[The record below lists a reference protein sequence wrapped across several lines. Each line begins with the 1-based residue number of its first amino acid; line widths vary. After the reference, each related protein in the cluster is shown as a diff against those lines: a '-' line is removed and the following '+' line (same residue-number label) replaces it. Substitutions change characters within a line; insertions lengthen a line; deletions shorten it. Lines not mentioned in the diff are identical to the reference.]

1 MPCDKCNNH
10 EEKCGISPAVLEINN
25 SECTL
30 FHKTIIPAS
39 MGDETTIP
47 PVAGAYKNELVYY
60 EATKAA
66 YLYSSDGIPTLITA
80 DPESIPIAT
89 TTTAGGV
96 IVGYGLNI
104 TPSGVISLDGD
115 AVHVDDELSL
125 TSENPVQNKVITG
138 ALNSKAD
145 TSSVPTDTSDL
156 TNGAGFISTIPP
168 ATTSTIGGV
177 IVGTGLAVDQDGTL
191 SATGLTSVDWDDIQ
205 DKPNFATV
213 ATTGDYDDLTD
224 TPELASVALSGSYA
238 DLTNK
243 PTLSTVAESGDY
255 DDLINKP
262 TFATVATSGDYDDLI
277 DKPNIP
283 AITMSTVDPGEGTP
297 LEANHFIAVYQG
309 NN

>member
-47 PVAGAYKNELVYY
+47 PVAGAYKNELVFY

-89 TTTAGGV
+89 TSTAGGV

-104 TPSGVISLDGD
+104 TPGGVLSLDGD
-115 AVHVDDELSL
+115 VVHVDDALST
-125 TSENPVQNKVITG
+125 TSENPVQNKVITN
-138 ALNSKAD
+138 ALNDKAD
-145 TSSVPTDTSDL
+145 ISAIPTATSDL
-156 TNGAGFISTIPP
+156 VNDSGFLTSVPM
-168 ATTSTIGGV
+168 ATTDDLGGV
-177 IVGTGLAVDQDGTL
+177 KVGTGLAIDSEGVL

-205 DKPNFATV
+205 DKPTFAAVATSGDYDDLTNKPVLADVATSGAYSDLTGTPLLATV
-213 ATTGDYDDLTD
+213 ATTGDYDDLT
-224 TPELASVALSGSYA
+224 
-238 DLTNK
+238 NK
-243 PTLSTVAESGDY
+243 PAL
-255 DDLINKP
+255 
-262 TFATVATSGDYDDLI
+262 ATVATTGNYSDLNGQ
-277 DKPNIP
+277 PNIP
-283 AITMSTVDPGEGTP
+283 VITLTDTDPGEGVP
-297 LEANHFIAVYQG
+297 LADGYFIGVYQ
-309 NN
+309 

>member
-47 PVAGAYKNELVYY
+47 PIPGKYKNELVFY

-89 TTTAGGV
+89 TSTAGGV

-104 TPSGVISLDGD
+104 TPGGVLSLDGD
-115 AVHVDDELSL
+115 AVTVDDALST
-125 TSENPVQNKVITG
+125 TSENPVQNKVITNTL
-138 ALNSKAD
+138 ATKAD
-145 TSSVPTDTSDL
+145 TSAIPTNTSDL
-156 TNGAGFISTIPP
+156 NNDSGFLTSVPI
-168 ATTSTIGGV
+168 ATENDLGGV
-177 IVGTGLAVDQDGTL
+177 IVGTGLAVDQDGVL

-205 DKPNFATV
+205 
-213 ATTGDYDDLTD
+213 
-224 TPELASVALSGSYA
+224 
-238 DLTNK
+238 
-243 PTLSTVAESGDY
+243 
-255 DDLINKP
+255 NKP
-262 TFATVATSGDYDDLI
+262 TFATVATSGDYDDLSNKPVLADVATTGAYSDLTGTPI
-277 DKPNIP
+277 LATVATTGDYDDLTNKPALATVATTGNYSDLNGQPNIP
-283 AITMSTVDPGEGTP
+283 VITLTDTDPGEGVP
-297 LEANHFIAVYQG
+297 LADGYFIGVYQ
-309 NN
+309 

>member
-47 PVAGAYKNELVYY
+47 PVPGAYKNELVVY

-96 IVGYGLNI
+96 IVGYGLNV
-104 TPSGVISLDGD
+104 TPGGVLSLDGD
-115 AVHVDDELSL
+115 AVTVDDALST
-125 TSENPVQNKVITG
+125 TSENPVQNKVITNT
-138 ALNSKAD
+138 LNDKAD
-145 TSSVPTDTSDL
+145 ISSVPTDTSDL
-156 TNGAGFISTIPP
+156 TNGAGFISSIPP
-168 ATTSTIGGV
+168 ATTTELGGV
-177 IVGTGLAVDQDGTL
+177 IVGTGLSVDVDGTL

-205 DKPNFATV
+205 NKPTFAPV
-213 ATTGDYDDLTD
+213 ATSGDYDDLTD
-224 TPELASVALSGSYA
+224 KPELATVALSGSYA

-243 PTLSTVAESGDY
+243 PTLSAVAESGDY

-262 TFATVATSGDYDDLI
+262 TLATVATSGSYIDLS
-277 DKPNIP
+277 DKPDIP
-283 AITMSTVDPGEGTP
+283 YIILTDTDPGEGGQLAEGT
-297 LEANHFIAVYQG
+297 FIGVYQ
-309 NN
+309 